1 MRPIRFGPSLTYDRI
16 QRGLIKLREQV
27 RNTEQQAMNG
37 IKQQRVSDDPI
48 IWTEVHRLRQ
58 AASNQEGYK
67 DNITRATSLLGTA
80 EEALNQAGG
89 LMKRAW
95 ETSVQMSSGSYNAD
109 DRIAA
114 AIEIREIKQTLL
126 NLSNTTLGDR
136 RVFAGSAYDGAAF
149 NEAGVYQGST
159 DTPEIRVSKDE
170 WLQVGWDGSQVF
182 QGGVDLFAKLDDLE
196 TALNAN
202 DVTSIQGLLPD
213 MEAGVK
219 QTVKW
224 RAEIGAQWQKGE
236 DALALSDRLTVFFNE
251 QLATMVEVD
260 PVETYSKLASLRTSY
275 EAALRVSA
283 QSMSQTL
290 FDFMR

>member
-1 MRPIRFGPSLTYDRI
+1 LTYDRI
-16 QRGLIKLREQV
+16 QRGLVNIREQI

-37 IKQQRVSDDPI
+37 IKHQRVSDDPI

-58 AASNQEGYK
+58 AASNQEEYK
-67 DNITRATSLLGTA
+67 DNITRANSLLGTA
-80 EEALNQAGG
+80 EQALDQAGSV
-89 LMKRAW
+89 MKRAW
-95 ETSVQMSSGSYNAD
+95 ETTVQMATGSYNAT
-109 DRIAA
+109 DRAAA
-114 AIEIREIKQTLL
+114 AIEIREIKQNLL
-126 NLSNTTLGDR
+126 NLANTRLGDR
-136 RVFAGSAYDGAAF
+136 HVFAGSAYDGAAF
-149 NEAGVYQGST
+149 NDAGVYQGSA

-182 QGGVDLFAKLDDLE
+182 QGDIDLFTKLDELE

-202 DVTSIQGLLPD
+202 DVASIQGLLPD
-213 MEAGVK
+213 MENGVK

-236 DALALSDRLTVFFNE
+236 DALSMAEKLTVFFNE